1 MTGDGSSHDACVEF
15 IAECYFKWNILCYFS
30 HIQPSF
36 GILANVGPVLFEKD
50 TTISSITI
58 S

>member
-15 IAECYFKWNILCYFS
+15 IAECYFS
-30 HIQPSF
+30 RIQPSF
-36 GILANVGPVLFEKD
+36 GILANVGPVLFEKH